1 MILKR
6 TLSDA
11 NQACPF
17 PYVFAHSQTK
27 IFHVSL
33 PQDLK
38 NYVRTSL
45 KWLEIWKRCLYD
57 LLCYSVK
64 SHLADSFLVRSILK
78 NRCVIVDVLYS
89 NRHRRGNLRRSHIRK
104 KVDWEESK
112 IYIDFHKSTANMM
125 LPQLFLTQICL
136 FSRLCVCFTFFCFTF
151 LHFCCPFYLIFV
163 HYELILLPLPFLIMY
178 LLACFL
184 VWAMSANLF
193 LCFVYSDSM
202 LTYLRLRSIGII
214 ISVHC
219 ELDTLNKRSLFWKK
233 NRQKNTPSRSSLHF
247 LIHYWIHFLYLS
259 ISELES
265 KHLFYQ

>member
-1 MILKR
+1 MHIILKR

-27 IFHVSL
+27 IFRVSL
-33 PQDLK
+33 LKDLK
-38 NYVRTSL
+38 NYIRTSL

-57 LLCYSVK
+57 FLCYSVK

-136 FSRLCVCFTFFCFTF
+136 FSPALYMFYIF
-151 LHFCCPFYLIFV
+151 LLYFSSF
-163 HYELILLPLPFLIMY
+163 LL
-178 LLACFL
+178 LLLSYF
-184 VWAMSANLF
+184 
-193 LCFVYSDSM
+193 
-202 LTYLRLRSIGII
+202 
-214 ISVHC
+214 
-219 ELDTLNKRSLFWKK
+219 RSLWIDC
-233 NRQKNTPSRSSLHF
+233 SSAPIFNHVLV
-247 LIHYWIHFLYLS
+247 S
-259 ISELES
+259 
-265 KHLFYQ
+265 LFSSMGYVR

>member
-27 IFHVSL
+27 IFRVSL
-33 PQDLK
+33 LKDFK
-38 NYVRTSL
+38 NYIRTSL

-89 NRHRRGNLRRSHIRK
+89 NRHRRRNLRRSHIRK

-112 IYIDFHKSTANMM
+112 IYIDFHTSNANMM
-125 LPQLFLTQICL
+125 LSQLFLTQICL
-136 FSRLCVCFTFFCFTF
+136 FPPALYMFYIF
-151 LHFCCPFYLIFV
+151 LLYFSSFL
-163 HYELILLPLPFLIMY
+163 LLLLPYFRSLWIDCSSTPIFNHVVVSL
-178 LLACFL
+178 FL

-193 LCFVYSDSM
+193 LCFVCSDSKP
-202 LTYLRLRSIGII
+202 TYLRLRSIGII
-214 ISVHC
+214 VSVHC
-219 ELDTLNKRSLFWKK
+219 ELNTLNKRSLF
-233 NRQKNTPSRSSLHF
+233 
-247 LIHYWIHFLYLS
+247 
-259 ISELES
+259 
-265 KHLFYQ
+265 

>member
-27 IFHVSL
+27 IFRVSL
-33 PQDLK
+33 LKDFK
-38 NYVRTSL
+38 NYIRTSL

-136 FSRLCVCFTFFCFTF
+136 FSPALYMFYIF
-151 LHFCCPFYLIFV
+151 LLYFSSF
-163 HYELILLPLPFLIMY
+163 LLPLLSYF
-178 LLACFL
+178 
-184 VWAMSANLF
+184 
-193 LCFVYSDSM
+193 
-202 LTYLRLRSIGII
+202 
-214 ISVHC
+214 
-219 ELDTLNKRSLFWKK
+219 RSLWIDCSS
-233 NRQKNTPSRSSLHF
+233 TPIFSHVLVSLFSSMG
-247 LIHYWIHFLYLS
+247 YVR
-259 ISELES
+259 
-265 KHLFYQ
+265 